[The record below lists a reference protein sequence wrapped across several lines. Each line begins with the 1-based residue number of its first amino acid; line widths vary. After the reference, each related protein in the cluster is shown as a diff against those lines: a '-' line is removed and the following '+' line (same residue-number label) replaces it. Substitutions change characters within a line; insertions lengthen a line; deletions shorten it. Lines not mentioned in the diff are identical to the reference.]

1 MFTSISKQPIDLG
14 GISVQIKATCEI
26 WGTESNFK
34 YPPQEGHEKPRK
46 VNVSHRDHSLHSA
59 AHTFV
64 IYHAHIMRMQE
75 HARNLHL
82 TSDPFE
88 TLTKTA
94 SVSQV
99 CGSWN
104 TLTNARWMQC
114 ILIIPNCPL
123 CHSIMKKK
131 LNRNQMGLWHKA
143 VGAVSFWMG
152 DGVQPFSAGGET
164 EGVRRRLQPPDP
176 ALLLGLKSGTEDPF
190 PTGSHNQQHL
200 RSVLC
205 NPS

>member
-46 VNVSHRDHSLHSA
+46 VNASHRDHSLHSA

-99 CGSWN
+99 CSSWN

-123 CHSIMKKK
+123 CHSIMKKNLIKTRWDCGTK
-131 LNRNQMGLWHKA
+131 LWAQCHFGW
-143 VGAVSFWMG
+143 
-152 DGVQPFSAGGET
+152 ET
-164 EGVRRRLQPPDP
+164 ESSRSQQVGRLRVSDV
-176 ALLLGLKSGTEDPF
+176 
-190 PTGSHNQQHL
+190 GSSLQIQL
-200 RSVLC
+200 FSWG
-205 NPS
+205 